1 MFKKILLSI
10 VTVILLLVVSGISTL
25 VIFKTGIDNKRPSQ
39 ETIMKSEKPNG
50 KEALIIFQN
59 SRSEFPKEIAT
70 SLATGLNNKGFNVT
84 VNTAGD
90 FLPKDVSKYA
100 VVILGGAVIA
110 GNVGSPLQEYA
121 KNIENFGNSKIILY
135 STGAGLDNLVELD
148 NLENLLTKKPEQ
160 KVKFLYSDKESSKAK
175 AASLGEDLGSKW
187 KVFINPWYQ
196 RLFNVFLKE

>member
-160 KVKFLYSDKESSKAK
+160 KVKFLYSDKKSSKAK
-175 AASLGEDLGSKW
+175 AASLGEDLGSK
-187 KVFINPWYQ
+187 
-196 RLFNVFLKE
+196 